1 MSKLSVFLDACVVF
15 PTYLRDTLL
24 CIAEPCLYIPYWS
37 QKIFDEAT
45 HKLVTKGIKTV
56 ESARDFEAI
65 INQAFP
71 EAMVEVPVWLV
82 DTMTNVPSRHVLA
95 AVTTQVNVIVTNN
108 LRNFKAQNLPIG
120 LKAQSPDDF
129 LKTRI

>member
-1 MSKLSVFLDACVVF
+1 
-15 PTYLRDTLL
+15 
-24 CIAEPCLYIPYWS
+24 
-37 QKIFDEAT
+37 
-45 HKLVTKGIKTV
+45 
-56 ESARDFEAI
+56 
-65 INQAFP
+65 
-71 EAMVEVPVWLV
+71 MVEVPVWLA